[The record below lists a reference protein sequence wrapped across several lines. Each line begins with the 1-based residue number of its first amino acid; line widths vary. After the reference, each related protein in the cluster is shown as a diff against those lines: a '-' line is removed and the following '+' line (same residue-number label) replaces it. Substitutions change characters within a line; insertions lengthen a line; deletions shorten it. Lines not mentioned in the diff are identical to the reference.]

1 MQPAAGPPPPG
12 VAAVA
17 PLRAANRTIAGVE
30 WNIREGACNPP
41 SSGYS
46 IGSGLVL
53 RTFIRGLT
61 LQTTLT
67 LCLTQTPLLNHAS
80 AEAVS
85 TSPLAFGSLRQFSY
99 LLRPR
104 PLWVCWVDAL
114 LRAPLVSVETGCNI
128 VRVWEVSLRHNLREH
143 RNKLQIL
150 RWAAVDVCVEVAAQ
164 CCHLPPL
171 CNITREPPKLTQMV
185 LVVRG

>member
-1 MQPAAGPPPPG
+1 MAAGD
-12 VAAVA
+12 
-17 PLRAANRTIAGVE
+17 PLWAANRTIAGVE

-80 AEAVS
+80 AEAVCFWL
-85 TSPLAFGSLRQFSY
+85 TPAIFLFAAAKA
-99 LLRPR
+99 
-104 PLWVCWVDAL
+104 AL
-114 LRAPLVSVETGCNI
+114 GMLG
-128 VRVWEVSLRHNLREH
+128 
-143 RNKLQIL
+143 
-150 RWAAVDVCVEVAAQ
+150 
-164 CCHLPPL
+164 
-171 CNITREPPKLTQMV
+171 
-185 LVVRG
+185 